1 MSGTWLAALNGM
13 ISKRAPQASVGEV
26 LDRVLDRGV
35 VIDAWVRVSV
45 AGLTLLDVDARVVVA
60 SIETYVQHSEAVATT
75 PLASWPAPGPT
86 ARRARR
92 RPNTAPPRPRRPVA
106 LRCDAGCTFRSAAKR
121 PPTRMRCPSERG
133 RTCPVATLA
142 T

>member
-1 MSGTWLAALNGM
+1 LHVPIGM
-13 ISKRAPQASVGEV
+13 TRKEAPQASVGDV

-45 AGLTLLDVDARVVVA
+45 AGLALLDVDARLVVA
-60 SIETYVQHSEAVATT
+60 SIETYVQHAEAVATT
-75 PLASWPAPGPT
+75 PLASRPAPAPT

-92 RPNTAPPRPRRPVA
+92 RPNASPRRLRRPVA
-106 LRCDAGCTFRSAAKR
+106 LRCDAGCTFRSSAER
-121 PPTRMRCPSERG
+121 PPARMRCPSERG
-133 RTCPVATLA
+133 RTCPVAVLA

>member
-1 MSGTWLAALNGM
+1 LHLVSGMT
-13 ISKRAPQASVGEV
+13 SKGAPQASVGDI

-60 SIETYVQHSEAVATT
+60 SIETYVQHSEAVAAT
-75 PLASWPAPGPT
+75 PLASRPAPEPM

-92 RPNTAPPRPRRPVA
+92 RPSAARRRPVA
-106 LRCDAGCTFRSAAKR
+106 LRCDAGCTFRSSAKR

-133 RTCPVATLA
+133 RSCPVAVLA

>member
-1 MSGTWLAALNGM
+1 MA
-13 ISKRAPQASVGEV
+13 SKEAPQANVSDV

-60 SIETYVQHSEAVATT
+60 SIETYVQHSEAVAAT
-75 PLASWPAPGPT
+75 PLASRPAPEPT
-86 ARRARR
+86 ARRARG
-92 RPNTAPPRPRRPVA
+92 RPNAARPPRRRPVA
-106 LRCDAGCTFRSAAKR
+106 LRCDAGCTFRSSAKR

-133 RTCPVATLA
+133 RTCPVAVLA

>member
-1 MSGTWLAALNGM
+1 MTR
-13 ISKRAPQASVGEV
+13 KEAPQDSVGEV

-60 SIETYVQHSEAVATT
+60 SIETYVQRSEAVAAT
-75 PLASWPAPGPT
+75 PLASRPAPEPT
-86 ARRARR
+86 VRRARR
-92 RPNTAPPRPRRPVA
+92 RPNAAQRRPVP
-106 LRCDAGCTFRSAAKR
+106 LGCDAGCTFRSSAKR

-133 RTCPVATLA
+133 RTCPVAVLA